1 MVPVVV
7 QEVGQRMTLLDFVT
21 DAEYADVLEGVK
33 DLLIET
39 YRITDDEAL
48 NILGQSRGKADDY
61 LYDYAMHLDYIKEIT
76 HYLRETLDTHL
87 EQAVDGE
94 REPVRRMSN
103 DAAVWL
109 TFECIRRFCKKSLQ
123 NL

>member
-1 MVPVVV
+1 MVV

-48 NILGQSRGKADDY
+48 NILGQSRGKRMIIY
-61 LYDYAMHLDYIKEIT
+61 TIT
-76 HYLRETLDTHL
+76 
-87 EQAVDGE
+87 
-94 REPVRRMSN
+94 P
-103 DAAVWL
+103 
-109 TFECIRRFCKKSLQ
+109 CISITSRKSRII
-123 NL
+123 